1 MDLQHSRACCQCGHV
16 SNGDESNVMLS
27 LNVPG
32 EGGAASGAPL
42 SLASLLSTYFSE
54 EEVDKDCDNCG
65 ARLASHTAR
74 RRVVRM
80 PRPVQAPETLSL
92 SAFALDEVAPAG
104 YRLTAIVRHIG
115 ANYV

>member
-1 MDLQHSRACCQCGHV
+1 M
-16 SNGDESNVMLS
+16 
-27 LNVPG
+27 
-32 EGGAASGAPL
+32 
-42 SLASLLSTYFSE
+42 
-54 EEVDKDCDNCG
+54 DKDCNNCG

-115 ANYV
+115 ASLEAGHFVADARRPSRAGGEEWVRYDDARVGGIGRGVPLEASETAYVAFYVHEGVEG